1 MQEGE
6 KNCIASNRNVSKS
19 HADLFCPQVSCVSRV
34 ININDGTDKAN
45 HLFQVFPGELQP
57 VNIDI
62 SDVQNL
68 TRSEVDR
75 RADHFALL
83 ENSIVK
89 GQCHPL
95 VLLSKDCLNND
106 PTLRPSTEHVLTALE
121 EMEEEVEG
129 PYGEFSRL
137 DAVRQ
142 VSAMKAM
149 IVKDVEVREK
159 TNELSAKSEKIRLL
173 RRKLEHE
180 KQVHNISYSPYQVKF
195 LTHSKI
201 ISKYSEPVCSWCMH

>member
-1 MQEGE
+1 M
-6 KNCIASNRNVSKS
+6 NN
-19 HADLFCPQVSCVSRV
+19 
-34 ININDGTDKAN
+34 
-45 HLFQVFPGELQP
+45 LFQVFPGELQP
-57 VNIDI
+57 ANIDT
-62 SDVQNL
+62 SDVTEDQKL
-68 TRSEVDR
+68 VTRSEVDR

-83 ENSIVK
+83 DNSIVK
-89 GQCHPL
+89 GQRHPL

-142 VSAMKAM
+142 VSAMKAL

-159 TNELSAKSEKIRLL
+159 TNEVSAKSEKIRLL

-180 KQVHNISYSPYQVKF
+180 KQVHNISHN
-195 LTHSKI
+195 T
-201 ISKYSEPVCSWCMH
+201 